1 MAANTIDNGQCEAPP
16 DSKETPGNVL
26 VTVQGVPDG
35 KPDEAA
41 SKLTF
46 KRFED
51 LPEMVE
57 MLSPLHPDDEGDK
70 TDVENLSDHEA
81 MDTADQRTVL
91 VDKEEDS
98 GDENKTDVEDLD
110 IGSVRRRA
118 VSQDNPAQ
126 NVESSKGTAK
136 RFIEE
141 VQLDNLEHKKISG
154 ESRWVRNDSNHIG
167 QKPSHSRQRSHSQP
181 CSLSSPGP
189 TEPCQSPRSASS
201 ESEFAN
207 LSAHVRAV
215 LGELDVRSQK
225 YKFPSEVK
233 RSKLRCPSSGL
244 PYRLTSRSDQERLL
258 KKFFVEEDVG
268 SLTDEGEFVIMPEP
282 RSPTCRLTAG
292 LEELDVS
299 SEGTDIE
306 DLAVE
311 PSNAIGSGGEWTE
324 TDPDSG
330 EVRHIISKTTHT
342 TVTSVKPDE
351 GAPRGDTM
359 STSISQSSKGSHGGS
374 TASAPSRHDEAESLT
389 FFQKKEFF
397 EKLSEQAPLQDT
409 LSSRLGSTP
418 TLDTALTRPVVTVKP
433 RPRSESLTSQGEI
446 IEENIVFAERLR
458 LFQNGAQAS
467 SSPGASLPH
476 LDLVDQRRQSREQRL
491 QGLPETVDSLQQ
503 QFSEACAGLQDT
515 KGKSDTRLL
524 VHTSDADKEA
534 VDVCSVQSSE
544 DLGDQQFS
552 RMRVRMPATEEC
564 VGETLIS
571 SCDEPGE
578 KPSPLRDAYKDSL
591 LTPQEGSQTGGD
603 HWMEAESALDDSSRP
618 VTATRV
624 ITTRTTRTVG
634 PDGRE
639 QLVTTTTEEGAGGD
653 EPELRLRRS
662 MQGVLDSFMADPSAP
677 PPHSDEE

>member
-1 MAANTIDNGQCEAPP
+1 MAANTIDNEQCEAPP
-16 DSKETPGNVL
+16 DSKETSENFL
-26 VTVQGVPDG
+26 VTVHEVPDG
-35 KPDEAA
+35 QPNEAA
-41 SKLTF
+41 PKPTF

-57 MLSPLHPDDEGDK
+57 MLSPIHPDDEGNK
-70 TDVENLSDHEA
+70 TDIENLSDHES
-81 MDTADQRTVL
+81 MDTLDQRTML

-110 IGSVRRRA
+110 IVSVRRQV
-118 VSQDNPAQ
+118 VSQDSSFQ
-126 NVESSKGTAK
+126 NKEGSKNKAK

-154 ESRWVRNDSNHIG
+154 ESKWLRNDSNHIV

-189 TEPCQSPRSASS
+189 VEPCPSPRSASS

-225 YKFPSEVK
+225 CKCSSEVK
-233 RSKLRCPSSGL
+233 RSKLRCPSSSL
-244 PYRLTSRSDQERLL
+244 PYRLTNRNDQERLL

-282 RSPTCRLTAG
+282 RSPTCRLTTG

-299 SEGTDIE
+299 SEGTDVE
-306 DLAVE
+306 DLAAE
-311 PSNAIGSGGEWTE
+311 PHNAIGSGGEWTE

-342 TVTSVKPDE
+342 TVTSVKP
-351 GAPRGDTM
+351 
-359 STSISQSSKGSHGGS
+359 
-374 TASAPSRHDEAESLT
+374 
-389 FFQKKEFF
+389 
-397 EKLSEQAPLQDT
+397 
-409 LSSRLGSTP
+409 
-418 TLDTALTRPVVTVKP
+418 
-433 RPRSESLTSQGEI
+433 GE
-446 IEENIVFAERLR
+446 
-458 LFQNGAQAS
+458 
-467 SSPGASLPH
+467 
-476 LDLVDQRRQSREQRL
+476 
-491 QGLPETVDSLQQ
+491 
-503 QFSEACAGLQDT
+503 
-515 KGKSDTRLL
+515 
-524 VHTSDADKEA
+524 
-534 VDVCSVQSSE
+534 
-544 DLGDQQFS
+544 
-552 RMRVRMPATEEC
+552 
-564 VGETLIS
+564 
-571 SCDEPGE
+571 
-578 KPSPLRDAYKDSL
+578 
-591 LTPQEGSQTGGD
+591 GGD

>member
-16 DSKETPGNVL
+16 DSKETSGNFL
-26 VTVQGVPDG
+26 VTVQEVPDG
-35 KPDEAA
+35 QAHEAA
-41 SKLTF
+41 PKPTF

-70 TDVENLSDHEA
+70 TDVENLSDHES
-81 MDTADQRTVL
+81 MDTADQRTML

-110 IGSVRRRA
+110 IESGRRQA
-118 VSQDNPAQ
+118 VSR
-126 NVESSKGTAK
+126 EGSKNTAK

-154 ESRWVRNDSNHIG
+154 ESKWARNDSNHIG

-189 TEPCQSPRSASS
+189 VEPCQSPRSASS

-225 YKFPSEVK
+225 YKSSSEVK

-244 PYRLTSRSDQERLL
+244 PYRLTTRNDQERLL

-306 DLAVE
+306 DLAAE
-311 PSNAIGSGGEWTE
+311 PHNAIGSGGEWTE

-342 TVTSVKPDE
+342 TVTSVKP
-351 GAPRGDTM
+351 
-359 STSISQSSKGSHGGS
+359 
-374 TASAPSRHDEAESLT
+374 
-389 FFQKKEFF
+389 
-397 EKLSEQAPLQDT
+397 
-409 LSSRLGSTP
+409 
-418 TLDTALTRPVVTVKP
+418 
-433 RPRSESLTSQGEI
+433 GE
-446 IEENIVFAERLR
+446 
-458 LFQNGAQAS
+458 
-467 SSPGASLPH
+467 
-476 LDLVDQRRQSREQRL
+476 
-491 QGLPETVDSLQQ
+491 
-503 QFSEACAGLQDT
+503 
-515 KGKSDTRLL
+515 
-524 VHTSDADKEA
+524 
-534 VDVCSVQSSE
+534 
-544 DLGDQQFS
+544 
-552 RMRVRMPATEEC
+552 
-564 VGETLIS
+564 
-571 SCDEPGE
+571 
-578 KPSPLRDAYKDSL
+578 
-591 LTPQEGSQTGGD
+591 GGD